1 MYASPAFFSQQS
13 LGKRDSQQDAVGN
26 LLVSTH
32 HRLYVLADG
41 MGGHRGGEMA
51 AQTVVKAF
59 LDFFTT
65 QTQAV
70 KNLEYDLQQALIFA
84 NQCVAA
90 KLAEQPDL
98 DGMGTTVVAVL
109 LDSNTGQFAF
119 VSVGDSPLYLWEE
132 KKLRRI
138 NDNHAF
144 ATDLQKMVEAGE
156 MAAADAQNHPARYA
170 ITSAVCGKDIAKMD
184 VHSGVLSHNGSLL
197 LASDGLNVLSEETII
212 GILEKHSEPEPA
224 VAALLAAV
232 EEVDHPQQDNTSVIL
247 VSMPTQKEILDKSK
261 ADLSQSKWQ
270 SSKDNNKNAV
280 DKPKRKAMPLWKSV
294 LLGML
299 LGLIGFV
306 LVYVLMGKREKPV
319 IPSVQ
324 NQVVSPVL
332 SASVPQLN
340 R

>member
-1 MYASPAFFSQQS
+1 MHTSPAFFSQQS

-26 LLVSTH
+26 LLVSSH
-32 HRLYVLADG
+32 HRLYILADG
-41 MGGHRGGEMA
+41 MGGYRGGEIA

-59 LDFFTT
+59 LEFFTT
-65 QTQAV
+65 QVQSV
-70 KNLEYDLQQALIFA
+70 ENLEYELQQALIFA
-84 NQCVAA
+84 NQCVAT

-109 LDSNTGQFAF
+109 LDSDTGKFAF
-119 VSVGDSPLYLWEE
+119 VSVGDSPLYLWEVN
-132 KKLRRI
+132 KLRRI
-138 NDNHAF
+138 NANHAF
-144 ATDLQKMVEAGE
+144 AADLQKMVEAGE

-184 VHSGVLSHNGSLL
+184 VHSGVLSQNASLL

-212 GILEKHSEPEPA
+212 SILEKHSEPEPA

-232 EEVDHPQQDNTSVIL
+232 EAIDHPQQDNTSVIL
-247 VSMPTQKEILDKSK
+247 VSMPTEKEILDKSK
-261 ADLSQSKWQ
+261 LQSL
-270 SSKDNNKNAV
+270 KDNNKNYS
-280 DKPKRKAMPLWKSV
+280 DKPKRKAMSLWKSV

-299 LGLIGFV
+299 LGLIGFL

-324 NQVVSPVL
+324 NQAVAPVF